1 MIKEQ
6 EVLAPPHA
14 LQPRVSVSGR
24 EVPITSGCK
33 KKKQGLRLRKM
44 KTSGFPVSSSSRIHA
59 WTHSDSL
66 SLTSRARSAACKA
79 SETHGEELNCL
90 ASGWE
95 LEGQL
100 SPTQMCWQ
108 RHLFLWWALLPQS
121 WQESAISETLA
132 PGSHSVPQWW
142 FPQIPPHQTFG
153 PCQAV
158 FSGFPYKRLVSCFR
172 FSWTLSNNLYQ
183 GTQYHLLSSKSLGS
197 QNGLI

>member
-1 MIKEQ
+1 MLYSLPPTTTSKVQQTTETLSFRTTKNQAGWKSYNYRIKEEMTARLLGGHRHGTNWSHIHVCHIKIRRVMIKEQ

-24 EVPITSGCK
+24 EVPINSGCK

-90 ASGWE
+90 ASG
-95 LEGQL
+95 
-100 SPTQMCWQ
+100 
-108 RHLFLWWALLPQS
+108 
-121 WQESAISETLA
+121 
-132 PGSHSVPQWW
+132 
-142 FPQIPPHQTFG
+142 
-153 PCQAV
+153 
-158 FSGFPYKRLVSCFR
+158 
-172 FSWTLSNNLYQ
+172 
-183 GTQYHLLSSKSLGS
+183 
-197 QNGLI
+197 